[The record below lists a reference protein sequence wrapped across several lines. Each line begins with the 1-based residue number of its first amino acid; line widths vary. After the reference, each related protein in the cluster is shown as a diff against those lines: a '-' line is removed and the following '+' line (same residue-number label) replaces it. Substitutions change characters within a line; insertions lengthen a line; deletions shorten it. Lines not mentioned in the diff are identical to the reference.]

1 MDPSTSRAGR
11 YVQQTD
17 PFSENF
23 DAEYALENIEISP
36 RSDDLD
42 FTSVELYEQ
51 FLMEQEPDTT
61 QGILELD
68 KEEAER
74 IFDKE
79 RRVKGRKRREQALAE
94 VVRKGNEL
102 KKAEAIAKGESAE
115 IKREK
120 KKNKDVNTKME
131 AMEGPLARL
140 REYRN
145 RQRKVMVVLR
155 SDSGVNRVMTAQILA
170 FDKHWNLVL
179 RNVHETYLPAKRLGK
194 VQSLRGQMPCAVRY
208 DQVSGGGWR
217 YAVEESKRHVLERR
231 QNLLFVMGDSVV
243 LVSNPNC
250 PTMKVAGNEEMNF
263 QMALAED
270 IPWRTSVRGFL
281 LDVTGVLYNSG
292 GGRDLGE
299 AIPGS
304 IEAVRRLYAGSSVR
318 FLSNESSSTRA
329 ELHAKLTKLG
339 FDIKIEHLITPA
351 PVCAKYLNRE
361 SLRPHLLLAGVET
374 EFVGCHMV
382 DPNCVVMGDA
392 EEGFTYDA
400 LNKAFRVLHGMKDP
414 LLISLGCGKF
424 YQRTDGPCLDLGG
437 FAKGLVFATEA
448 RHSVIGKPSTE
459 YFTIALEEM
468 GLNRE
473 SVVMIGD
480 DIVSDVG
487 GAQKQGIKAVQVR
500 TGKWKE
506 EWANHGSVRPD
517 LVADN
522 LSAAVS
528 AILG

>member
-1 MDPSTSRAGR
+1 MRMRESGEIIRCRLWQMDPSTSRAGR

-79 RRVKGRKRREQALAE
+79 RR
-94 VVRKGNEL
+94 
-102 KKAEAIAKGESAE
+102 
-115 IKREK
+115 KREK

-250 PTMKVAGNEEMNF
+250 PTMK
-263 QMALAED
+263 MALAED